1 MNSKRVNDFLFII
14 HNLFKSLSL
23 RNNGSYSK
31 CFKPCKKVIYD
42 ASFREMHQNVRLLEQ
57 NTSWVNF
64 VLRYN
69 DFDIETQ
76 EEYFIM
82 GYKSLIA
89 SIGGFIGEPIF

>member
-1 MNSKRVNDFLFII
+1 
-14 HNLFKSLSL
+14 
-23 RNNGSYSK
+23 
-31 CFKPCKKVIYD
+31 
-42 ASFREMHQNVRLLEQ
+42 MHQNVRLLEQ

-69 DFDIETQ
+69 DFDIETH